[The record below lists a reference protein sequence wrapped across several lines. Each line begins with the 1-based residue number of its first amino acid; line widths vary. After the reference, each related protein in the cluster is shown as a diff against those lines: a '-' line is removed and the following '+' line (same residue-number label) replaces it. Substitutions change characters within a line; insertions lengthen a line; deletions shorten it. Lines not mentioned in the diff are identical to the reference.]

1 MQKYNLYM
9 SRNYANKLHLIP
21 NLVNTSVTVFVDLC
35 VAE

>member
-21 NLVNTSVTVFVDLC
+21 NLVHTSVAALVDLRI
-35 VAE
+35 AE